1 MYKKVMINSVTAH
14 LHLQI
19 EMSVEDGLQCIICLQ
34 QREYFCV
41 SSCDHAIC
49 LTCVIR
55 IMMLKDSKE
64 CPVCRVVME
73 KVIAF
78 VGDEKKKTKFVEV
91 LNIPHVTGIR
101 YEEKGIFFTNQEL
114 KQFAD
119 NLLSHVCQICENRMV
134 FPTFRHLEVHMRH
147 QHERFSCDICT
158 LFSEERQF
166 FTRVALAR
174 HRRIGDDKKLGE
186 RGHPLCKFCDERY
199 FDADMLFRF
208 ASYLF
213 YTLSHCS
220 PFLPFLLHTLD
231 ALKDH
236 FRSSHFFCEIDNCAN
251 EPYGV
256 NSNHSETMGRYF
268 SRENRHLLELHGEF
282 QQDWHA
288 GSKRRSRR
296 LEALIENKQK
306 GIQQQ
311 PSVQQSF
318 HLENED
324 FPNLNPNIASSSGV
338 QSNNNYSSTAV
349 TKNWKKSKEVVPFI
363 DDFPPLSS
371 SSSNAPVVVDDT
383 ADKRSPWCTVNGN
396 KRKGKEKCD
405 FSKGGRTDLLSHTS
419 SAAAKANSDLMK
431 NQHLCS
437 TSPELA
443 DAEQMFRNDN
453 TSDHVKKA
461 EQPASQYENEFPE
474 LPVKDSLIQNCNS
487 EPWIE
492 WSFPN
497 KLSKQVAAP
506 KKEPGVLKNLKANQP
521 SEAHQSR
528 SKTKFLLE
536 PIEEKH
542 NEAGSSKTKAKNA
555 KMNLTMMNCDAD
567 FPPLVNENSMC
578 NTTGMP
584 LLGFKGKLQFKSRD
598 VVKIDVTVNETQK
611 MPNNADM
618 VEFPS
623 LPGSKD
629 VHTAGN
635 VEYSAKTNANYSAA
649 VLKVQNGSSTAKFRN
664 AEEQQQMKVDEL
676 TNKNVKA
683 SMKQQ
688 TASLNEDTAAVQS
701 PFHAQ
706 HDSMKLEQKNTNK
719 SGAYIEGK
727 KFKDKAGLRSNGHKQ
742 VQGKSS
748 QKSAKGSNPQASRVK
763 WDSEE
768 RMKKEAKSNCF
779 NFFLHVKYPEFYEK
793 CLPYIENRSGKKWKS
808 GEFLKLSQYEEQSA
822 NLRGRLVAS
831 MSDNEL
837 ASFENLLNNFQE
849 GKMIAGDFFSEMMHQ
864 LGEGLFLSVF
874 PEMISLMPNVDMQK
888 KLLRCYITHCVNC
901 GEDLQVRFQSVDLCH
916 ICSQVVMSVNYMQH
930 MDTMTMETLLLSSTL
945 LLLPFNKHGGA
956 KLAVMKPPSRFEVHI
971 RFCCLKPEN
980 AETTFK
986 VDGRRFNM
994 STKTLKLYRD
1004 TTYRIGV
1011 TSSPPM
1017 EFEEA
1022 EINGENLISH
1032 LEPDGGIEADWSTA
1046 GFSKTKSRSRCNI
1059 RLMLRGV
1066 FGSVTQD
1073 LQCKFYDISDP
1084 HAQWGD
1090 KFRQMVLVCS
1100 TYDDLWG

>member
-1 MYKKVMINSVTAH
+1 
-14 LHLQI
+14 
-19 EMSVEDGLQCIICLQ
+19 MSVEDGLQCIICFQ

-41 SSCDHAIC
+41 SSCDHAVC

-55 IMMLKDSKE
+55 IMMLNDSKE

-134 FPTFRHLEVHMRH
+134 FPTFRRLEEHMRH
-147 QHERFSCDICT
+147 QHQRFPCDICT

-199 FDADMLFRF
+199 FDADTLFRF

-213 YTLSHCS
+213 YTLSHC
-220 PFLPFLLHTLD
+220 PLFLPFLLHTPD

-236 FRSSHFFCEIDNCAN
+236 FRSSHFLCEIDDCAN
-251 EPYGV
+251 ATYGV
-256 NSNHSETMGRYF
+256 NSNHSETMGRC
-268 SRENRHLLELHGEF
+268 SKRENRHLLELHGEF

-296 LEALIENKQK
+296 LEALLENKQK

-338 QSNNNYSSTAV
+338 QSNNNYSSTVV

-396 KRKGKEKCD
+396 KRKGKKQCD
-405 FSKGGRTDLLSHTS
+405 FSKGGRTDLPSHTS

-437 TSPELA
+437 TSSELA

-453 TSDHVKKA
+453 TSDLVKKA

-474 LPVKDSLIQNCNS
+474 LPAKDSLIQKCNG

-492 WSFPN
+492 SFPN

-506 KKEPGVLKNLKANQP
+506 KKEPAVLKNLKANQP

-528 SKTKFLLE
+528 SKTKFLFE

-555 KMNLTMMNCDAD
+555 KMNLTMMNRDAD

-578 NTTGMP
+578 NITGMP
-584 LLGFKGKLQFKSRD
+584 LLGFKGNLQSKSRD

-649 VLKVQNGSSTAKFRN
+649 VLKVQNGSSTAKLKN

-683 SMKQQ
+683 RMKQQ
-688 TASLNEDTAAVQS
+688 TASLNEDTTVIQS

-719 SGAYIEGK
+719 SRAYIEGK

-779 NFFLHVKYPEFYEK
+779 KFFLHVKYPEFYEK

-822 NLRGRLVAS
+822 NLRSRLVAS

-916 ICSQVVMSVNYMQH
+916 ICSQVVLSVNYMQH
-930 MDTMTMETLLLSSTL
+930 VRLHCEEEEEEEEELRII
-945 LLLPFNKHGGA
+945 
-956 KLAVMKPPSRFEVHI
+956 MKPPSRFEVHI

-1100 TYDDLWG
+1100 TYDDCMINVVEVELK

>member
-1 MYKKVMINSVTAH
+1 
-14 LHLQI
+14 
-19 EMSVEDGLQCIICLQ
+19 MSAEDGLQCIICFE

-41 SSCDHAIC
+41 SSCDHAVC

-55 IMMLKDSKE
+55 IMMLNDSKE

-78 VGDEKKKTKFVEV
+78 VGDGKKKTKFVEV

-147 QHERFSCDICT
+147 QHERFPCDICTVNLT

-166 FTRVALAR
+166 FTRAALAR

-199 FDADMLFRF
+199 FDADMLFR
-208 ASYLF
+208 
-213 YTLSHCS
+213 HCRTAHHFCHFCS
-220 PFLPFLLHTLD
+220 SNSMNDFFPTLD

-236 FRSSHFFCEIDNCAN
+236 FRSEHFLCEIDNCAN
-251 EPYGV
+251 APYGV
-256 NSNHSETMGRYF
+256 VFENKVDYQCHLNSNHSETMGRYLT
-268 SRENRHLLELHGEF
+268 RENRHLLELHGEF

-296 LEALIENKQK
+296 LEALLENKQK

-349 TKNWKKSKEVVPFI
+349 TKNWKKSKEVVPLI

-371 SSSNAPVVVDDT
+371 SSDVYSKFNFCEFVIAPVVVVDDT
-383 ADKRSPWCTVNGN
+383 ADKWSPWSTVNGN
-396 KRKGKEKCD
+396 KRKGKKKCD
-405 FSKGGRTDLLSHTS
+405 FSKGAKTELLSHTS
-419 SAAAKANSDLMK
+419 SAAAKANSELME

-437 TSPELA
+437 TSSELA
-443 DAEQMFRNDN
+443 DAEQMFRNGN
-453 TSDHVKKA
+453 TSDLVKKA
-461 EQPASQYENEFPE
+461 EQPPSQYENEFPE
-474 LPVKDSLIQNCNS
+474 LPVKDSLIQKCNRG
-487 EPWIE
+487 EPWIQ
-492 WSFPN
+492 WSSTN
-497 KLSKQVAAP
+497 KLSKQVAEP
-506 KKEPGVLKNLKANQP
+506 KKEPAVLKNLKANQP

-555 KMNLTMMNCDAD
+555 KINLTMMNRDAD

-584 LLGFKGKLQFKSRD
+584 LLGFKSKLQSKSRD
-598 VVKIDVTVNETQK
+598 VVKIDVTVNETKK

-618 VEFPS
+618 VEFLS

-629 VHTAGN
+629 AHTAGN
-635 VEYSAKTNANYSAA
+635 VEYSAKTSANYSAA
-649 VLKVQNGSSTAKFRN
+649 VLKVQNGSSTAKLKN
-664 AEEQQQMKVDEL
+664 AKEQQQMKVDEL

-683 SMKQQ
+683 RMKQQ
-688 TASLNEDTAAVQS
+688 TASLNEDTTVIQS

-706 HDSMKLEQKNTNK
+706 HDSMKLVQKNANK
-719 SGAYIEGK
+719 SGAHIDGK
-727 KFKDKAGLRSNGHKQ
+727 KFKDKAGLRSNDHKQ

-748 QKSAKGSNPQASRVK
+748 QKSAKGSSNLQNEKNDEKLAKSWPKSSPPPPEAQSLCHLIRLYTYLFINWTLFFNLCDENIIMFLGMDDFTTVGWFIILVEIVDASRVK
-763 WDSEE
+763 WDSAE

-837 ASFENLLNNFQE
+837 ASFENLLNSFQE
-849 GKMIAGDFFSEMMHQ
+849 GKMLAGDFFSEMMHQ

-916 ICSQVVMSVNYMQH
+916 ICSQVVLSVNYMEH
-930 MDTMTMETLLLSSTL
+930 VRL
-945 LLLPFNKHGGA
+945 H
-956 KLAVMKPPSRFEVHI
+956 
-971 RFCCLKPEN
+971 C
-980 AETTFK
+980 
-986 VDGRRFNM
+986 
-994 STKTLKLYRD
+994 
-1004 TTYRIGV
+1004 
-1011 TSSPPM
+1011 
-1017 EFEEA
+1017 EE
-1022 EINGENLISH
+1022 EEEL
-1032 LEPDGGIEADWSTA
+1032 
-1046 GFSKTKSRSRCNI
+1046 
-1059 RLMLRGV
+1059 
-1066 FGSVTQD
+1066 
-1073 LQCKFYDISDP
+1073 
-1084 HAQWGD
+1084 
-1090 KFRQMVLVCS
+1090 
-1100 TYDDLWG
+1100 

>member
-1 MYKKVMINSVTAH
+1 
-14 LHLQI
+14 
-19 EMSVEDGLQCIICLQ
+19 MSVEDGLQCIICFQ

-41 SSCDHAIC
+41 SSCDHAVC

-55 IMMLKDSKE
+55 IMMLNDSKE

-91 LNIPHVTGIR
+91 LNIPHVTGIT

-147 QHERFSCDICT
+147 HHERFPCDICTANLT

-186 RGHPLCKFCDERY
+186 RGHPLCTFCDERY
-199 FDADMLFRF
+199 FDADMLFR
-208 ASYLF
+208 
-213 YTLSHCS
+213 HCRTVHYFCHFCS
-220 PFLPFLLHTLD
+220 SNSMNDFFPTLD

-236 FRSSHFFCEIDNCAN
+236 FRSEHFLCEIDNCAN
-251 EPYGV
+251 APYGV
-256 NSNHSETMGRYF
+256 VFENKVDYQCHLNSNHSETMGRYLI
-268 SRENRHLLELHGEF
+268 RENRHLLELHGEF

-296 LEALIENKQK
+296 LEAMLENKQK

-324 FPNLNPNIASSSGV
+324 FPNLNPNVASSSGV

-349 TKNWKKSKEVVPFI
+349 TKNWKKSKEVVPLI

-371 SSSNAPVVVDDT
+371 SSDAPVVVVVDDT
-383 ADKRSPWCTVNGN
+383 ADKWSPWSTVNGN
-396 KRKGKEKCD
+396 KRKGKKKCD
-405 FSKGGRTDLLSHTS
+405 FSKGAETELLSHTS
-419 SAAAKANSDLMK
+419 SVAAKANSDLME

-437 TSPELA
+437 TSSELA

-453 TSDHVKKA
+453 TSDLEKKA

-474 LPVKDSLIQNCNS
+474 LPVKDSKCNNS
-487 EPWIE
+487 EPWIQ

-497 KLSKQVAAP
+497 KFSKQVTEP
-506 KKEPGVLKNLKANQP
+506 KKEPAVLKNLKANQP

-542 NEAGSSKTKAKNA
+542 KEAGSSKTKAKNA
-555 KMNLTMMNCDAD
+555 KINLTMMNRDAD

-578 NTTGMP
+578 NNTTGMP
-584 LLGFKGKLQFKSRD
+584 LLGFKGKLQSKSRD

-635 VEYSAKTNANYSAA
+635 VEYSTKTSANYSAA
-649 VLKVQNGSSTAKFRN
+649 VLKVQNGSSTAKLKN
-664 AEEQQQMKVDEL
+664 AEKQQQMKVDEL

-683 SMKQQ
+683 RMKQQ
-688 TASLNEDTAAVQS
+688 TASLNEDTTVIRS

-706 HDSMKLEQKNTNK
+706 HDSMKFEQKNKNK
-719 SGAYIEGK
+719 SGAHIDGK

-742 VQGKSS
+742 VQDKSS
-748 QKSAKGSNPQASRVK
+748 QKSANGSNLQASRVK
-763 WDSEE
+763 WDSAE

-793 CLPYIENRSGKKWKS
+793 YLPYIENRSAKKWKS

-849 GKMIAGDFFSEMMHQ
+849 GKMLAGDFFSEMMHQ
-864 LGEGLFLSVF
+864 LGERLFLSVF

-888 KLLRCYITHCVNC
+888 RLLRCYITHCVNC

-916 ICSQVVMSVNYMQH
+916 ICSQVVLSVNYMQH
-930 MDTMTMETLLLSSTL
+930 VRL
-945 LLLPFNKHGGA
+945 H
-956 KLAVMKPPSRFEVHI
+956 
-971 RFCCLKPEN
+971 C
-980 AETTFK
+980 
-986 VDGRRFNM
+986 
-994 STKTLKLYRD
+994 
-1004 TTYRIGV
+1004 
-1011 TSSPPM
+1011 
-1017 EFEEA
+1017 EE
-1022 EINGENLISH
+1022 EE
-1032 LEPDGGIEADWSTA
+1032 E
-1046 GFSKTKSRSRCNI
+1046 
-1059 RLMLRGV
+1059 
-1066 FGSVTQD
+1066 
-1073 LQCKFYDISDP
+1073 
-1084 HAQWGD
+1084 
-1090 KFRQMVLVCS
+1090 
-1100 TYDDLWG
+1100 

>member
-1 MYKKVMINSVTAH
+1 
-14 LHLQI
+14 
-19 EMSVEDGLQCIICLQ
+19 MSVEDGLQCIICFQ

-41 SSCDHAIC
+41 SSCDHAVC

-55 IMMLKDSKE
+55 IMMLNDSKE

-134 FPTFRHLEVHMRH
+134 FPTFRRLEEHMRH
-147 QHERFSCDICT
+147 QHQRFPCDICTVNLT

-199 FDADMLFRF
+199 FDADTLFR
-208 ASYLF
+208 
-213 YTLSHCS
+213 HCRIVHYFCHFCS
-220 PFLPFLLHTLD
+220 SNNMNDFFLTPD

-236 FRSSHFFCEIDNCAN
+236 FRSSHFLCEIDDCAN
-251 EPYGV
+251 ATYGV
-256 NSNHSETMGRYF
+256 VFENKVDYQCHLNSNHSETMGRC
-268 SRENRHLLELHGEF
+268 SKRENRHLLELHGEF

-296 LEALIENKQK
+296 LEALLENKQK

-338 QSNNNYSSTAV
+338 QSNNNYSSTVV

-396 KRKGKEKCD
+396 KRKGKKQCD
-405 FSKGGRTDLLSHTS
+405 FSKGGRTDLPSHTS

-437 TSPELA
+437 TSSELA

-453 TSDHVKKA
+453 TSDLVKKA

-474 LPVKDSLIQNCNS
+474 LPAKDSKCNG

-492 WSFPN
+492 SFPN

-506 KKEPGVLKNLKANQP
+506 KKEPAVLKNLKANQP

-528 SKTKFLLE
+528 SKTKFLFE

-555 KMNLTMMNCDAD
+555 KMNLTMMNRDAD

-578 NTTGMP
+578 NITGMP
-584 LLGFKGKLQFKSRD
+584 LLGFKGNLQSKSRD

-649 VLKVQNGSSTAKFRN
+649 VLKVQNGSSTAKLKN

-683 SMKQQ
+683 RMKQQ
-688 TASLNEDTAAVQS
+688 TASLNEDTTVIQS

-719 SGAYIEGK
+719 SRAYIEGK

-779 NFFLHVKYPEFYEK
+779 KFFLHVKYPEFYEK

-822 NLRGRLVAS
+822 NLRSRLVAS

-916 ICSQVVMSVNYMQH
+916 ICSQVVLSVNYMQH
-930 MDTMTMETLLLSSTL
+930 VRLHCEEEEEEEEELRRII
-945 LLLPFNKHGGA
+945 
-956 KLAVMKPPSRFEVHI
+956 MKPPSRFEVHI

-1100 TYDDLWG
+1100 TYDDCMINVVEVELK

>member
-1 MYKKVMINSVTAH
+1 
-14 LHLQI
+14 
-19 EMSVEDGLQCIICLQ
+19 MSVEDGLQCIICLQ

-158 LFSEERQF
+158 VNLTLFSEERQF

-199 FDADMLFRF
+199 FDADMLFR
-208 ASYLF
+208 
-213 YTLSHCS
+213 HCRTVHHFCHFCS
-220 PFLPFLLHTLD
+220 SNKMNDFFPTLD

-256 NSNHSETMGRYF
+256 VFENKVDYQCHLNSNHSETMGRYF

-419 SAAAKANSDLMK
+419 LAAAKANSDLMK

-453 TSDHVKKA
+453 TSDHVKKAEQPASQYENEFPELPVKDSNCNSEPWIEWSFPNKLSKQVAAPKKEPGVLKNLKANQPSEAHQSRSKTKFLLEPIEEKHNEAGSSKTKAKNAKA

-683 SMKQQ
+683 RMKQQ

-874 PEMISLMPNVDMQK
+874 PEMISLMPNVDMQR

-930 MDTMTMETLLLSSTL
+930 VRL
-945 LLLPFNKHGGA
+945 H
-956 KLAVMKPPSRFEVHI
+956 
-971 RFCCLKPEN
+971 C
-980 AETTFK
+980 
-986 VDGRRFNM
+986 
-994 STKTLKLYRD
+994 
-1004 TTYRIGV
+1004 
-1011 TSSPPM
+1011 
-1017 EFEEA
+1017 EE
-1022 EINGENLISH
+1022 EEL
-1032 LEPDGGIEADWSTA
+1032 
-1046 GFSKTKSRSRCNI
+1046 
-1059 RLMLRGV
+1059 
-1066 FGSVTQD
+1066 
-1073 LQCKFYDISDP
+1073 
-1084 HAQWGD
+1084 
-1090 KFRQMVLVCS
+1090 
-1100 TYDDLWG
+1100 